1 MQVCCPCCNVVF
13 PIEAGF
19 SDADGK
25 RLATILADI
34 DPTLGR
40 ALIGYLRLFKP
51 PKSALRMSRAA
62 VIAREV
68 ADLVAVGSV
77 CRDERGGLRRP
88 ASTAVWAQGI
98 EQMQQQRDRLTLPLD
113 GHGYLRAV
121 VFGIADQADASAE
134 RSREVSLRR
143 GDTAHRA
150 GQSSRAVATKL
161 ETAISYAS
169 SMVDLGEWSR
179 EQASEYVAKAQSA
192 PG

>member
-19 SDADGK
+19 SDAEGK
-25 RLATILADI
+25 RLATILAEI
-34 DPTLGR
+34 DPVLGR

-51 PKSALRMSRAA
+51 QKSSLRMTRASAL
-62 VIAREV
+62 AREV
-68 ADLVAVGSV
+68 SELVAAGTV
-77 CRDERGGLRRP
+77 CRDERGGVRRP
-88 ASTAVWAQGI
+88 ASAAIWAAGM
-98 EQMQQQRDRLTLPLD
+98 EQMQQQRDCLTLPLD

-121 VFGIADQADASAE
+121 VFGIADQADATAE
-134 RSREVSLRR
+134 RAREISRRR

-150 GQSSRAVATKL
+150 GQSSPVRATKV

-179 EQASEYVAKAQSA
+179 DQASEYIAKVQSA
-192 PG
+192 TG